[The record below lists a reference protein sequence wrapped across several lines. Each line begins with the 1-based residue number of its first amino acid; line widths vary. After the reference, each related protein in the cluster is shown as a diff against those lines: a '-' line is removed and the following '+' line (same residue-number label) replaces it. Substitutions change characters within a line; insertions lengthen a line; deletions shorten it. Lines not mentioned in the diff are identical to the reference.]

1 MEKVDKNTVL
11 MENIII
17 IFNDKCIEL
26 FNSIEPDYDNNCF
39 KGITLKDCLEKAKK
53 NGYKGGVITVLSESY
68 LSGTV
73 YRYGNYNDNEWYTVG
88 TLVGFA

>member
-1 MEKVDKNTVL
+1 MEKADKNTVL
-11 MENIII
+11 MESIRIV
-17 IFNDKCIEL
+17 FSDKCIEL

-39 KGITLKDCLEKAKK
+39 KGITLNDCLEEAKK
-53 NGYKGGVITVLSESY
+53 NGYKVGVIIVLSESY

-73 YRYGNYNDNEWYTVG
+73 YRYGNYSDNEWYTAG